1 MQEQEFAA
9 PIAGQSLTDE
19 PKGFAWERP
28 PAKDTVAEALEY
40 YLPKLAEDETLDDIH
55 VALDSNFPLDVLVES
70 IYVSGVMEGIHT
82 LDVGLLVAPVI
93 HEFIL
98 ASAKSNGISVREEAV
113 SNKQRKALK
122 DNERM
127 VNAIQLSLERGDM
140 PTDTGTEL
148 VQAAMEFARKGKT
161 PKEAVAET
169 PEPPKGLMSKRGNED
184 GI

>member
-1 MQEQEFAA
+1 
-9 PIAGQSLTDE
+9 
-19 PKGFAWERP
+19 
-28 PAKDTVAEALEY
+28 
-40 YLPKLAEDETLDDIH
+40 
-55 VALDSNFPLDVLVES
+55 
-70 IYVSGVMEGIHT
+70 
-82 LDVGLLVAPVI
+82 
-93 HEFIL
+93 
-98 ASAKSNGISVREEAV
+98 
-113 SNKQRKALK
+113 
-122 DNERM
+122 M